1 MKSQGPVARTS
12 RSPILPRIAPT
23 LGLLLAL
30 SSACT
35 REPPVAEPLAAT
47 TAPDPGES
55 TVLLDEPGVEN
66 AYPRLSND
74 GKRILYQSNRTGSW
88 QLFIVDTATGE
99 QQRLTTDTFNNNFV
113 DWSADNEWV
122 AFVSDRDGNEEL
134 YRVRTDGTQLERLT
148 EHPERDIHPYFS
160 PDGKYLLFNS
170 TRGNG
175 SLDVYRLDLA
185 SRELLRIT
193 DSPMQET
200 CARYSPDMQHI
211 VLLRNGET
219 SDDVV
224 ILDVESQQMA
234 NLTNTPL
241 VIDGWPMYSPD
252 GQWIYYS
259 TMLSGQ
265 HSIHRV
271 HPDGRGDEIL
281 TSAAPGEEDGRA
293 FIGSDGRVLI
303 YNKRKGAAIDIRR
316 LVVPT

>member
-1 MKSQGPVARTS
+1 MQ
-12 RSPILPRIAPT
+12 
-23 LGLLLAL
+23 
-30 SSACT
+30 
-35 REPPVAEPLAAT
+35 EPAIAEPAA
-47 TAPDPGES
+47 APASPSPAEH
-55 TVLLDEPGVEN
+55 TVLLSEPGVEN
-66 AYPRLSND
+66 AYPRLSSD
-74 GKRILYQSNRTGSW
+74 GRRILYQSNRTGSW

-99 QQRLTTDTFNNNFV
+99 QQRLTDDTFNNNFV

-134 YRVRTDGTQLERLT
+134 YRMRTDGTGLERLT
-148 EHPERDIHPYFS
+148 EHPKRDIHPYFS

-170 TRGNG
+170 TRDNG
-175 SLDVYRLDLA
+175 SLDVYRLELA
-185 SRELLRIT
+185 TRELVRIT

-211 VLLRNGET
+211 VLLRNGMT

-224 ILDVESQQMA
+224 ILDVATGQMA

-241 VIDGWPMYSPD
+241 VIDGWPMYSAD

-259 TMLSGQ
+259 TMSSGQ

-271 HPDGRGDEIL
+271 HPDGSGDEVL

-293 FIGSDGRVLI
+293 FIGRDGRVLI
-303 YNKRKGAAIDIRR
+303 YNKRTAGAIDIRR
-316 LVVPT
+316 MVLPA

>member
-1 MKSQGPVARTS
+1 MARAT
-12 RSPILPRIAPT
+12 LPLA
-23 LGLLLAL
+23 LLLAL
-30 SSACT
+30 SGACT
-35 REPPVAEPLAAT
+35 QEPAVTEPVAAT
-47 TAPDPGES
+47 ALPDPGEP

-74 GKRILYQSNRTGSW
+74 GRRILYQSNRTGSW
-88 QLFIVDTATGE
+88 QLFIADTVTGE
-99 QQRLTTDTFNNNFV
+99 QQRLTTDAFNNNFV

-134 YRVRTDGTQLERLT
+134 YRMRSDGTGLERLT

-160 PDGKYLLFNS
+160 PDGNYLLFNS
-170 TRGNG
+170 TRDNG

-185 SRELLRIT
+185 TRELLRVT

-200 CARYSPDMQHI
+200 CARYSPDMRHI
-211 VLLRNGET
+211 VLLRNGAT

-224 ILDVESQQMA
+224 ILDVETGAMA

-259 TMLSGQ
+259 TMRSGQ

-271 HPDGRGDEIL
+271 HPDGSGDETL
-281 TSAAPGEEDGRA
+281 TRAAPGEEDGRA

-303 YNKRKGAAIDIRR
+303 YNKRKGGAIDIRR
-316 LVVPT
+316 MVLPA

>member
-1 MKSQGPVARTS
+1 
-12 RSPILPRIAPT
+12 
-23 LGLLLAL
+23 LLLAL
-30 SSACT
+30 SGACT
-35 REPPVAEPLAAT
+35 QEEVPTEPAAS
-47 TAPDPGES
+47 TASPEPGEP

-74 GKRILYQSNRTGSW
+74 GRRILYQSNRTGSW
-88 QLFIVDTATGE
+88 QLFIADTATGE

-113 DWSADNEWV
+113 DWSADNQWV

-134 YRVRTDGTQLERLT
+134 YRMRTDGSQLERLT

-160 PDGKYLLFNS
+160 PDGNYLLFNS
-170 TRGNG
+170 TRDNG

-200 CARYSPDMQHI
+200 CARYSPDMRHI
-211 VLLRNGET
+211 VLLRNGST

-224 ILDVESQQMA
+224 ILDVETGELA

-252 GQWIYYS
+252 GRWIYYS
-259 TMLSGQ
+259 TMSSGQ

-271 HPDGRGDEIL
+271 HPDGSGDEIL

-293 FIGSDGRVLI
+293 FIGGDGRVLI
-303 YNKRKGAAIDIRR
+303 YNKRKGGAIDIRR
-316 LVVPT
+316 LVVPA

>member
-1 MKSQGPVARTS
+1 VGPLT
-12 RSPILPRIAPT
+12 RSPIMPRTVAT
-23 LGLLLAL
+23 FGLLLAL
-30 SSACT
+30 SNACSQ
-35 REPPVAEPLAAT
+35 EPAPITEPAAAT
-47 TAPDPGES
+47 PSPDPGEP
-55 TVLLDEPGVEN
+55 TVLLSEPGVEN

-74 GKRILYQSNRTGSW
+74 GRRILYQSNRTGSW
-88 QLFIVDTATGE
+88 QLFIMDASTGE
-99 QQRLTTDTFNNNFV
+99 QQRLTNDTFNNNFV

-134 YRVRTDGTQLERLT
+134 YRMRTDGTGLERLT

-170 TRGNG
+170 TRDNG

-185 SRELLRIT
+185 TRELLRIT

-200 CARYSPDMQHI
+200 CARYSPDMRHI
-211 VLLRNGET
+211 VLLRNGTT

-224 ILDVESQQMA
+224 ILDVETKTMS
-234 NLTNTPL
+234 NLTNTPI

-259 TMLSGQ
+259 TMQSGQ

-271 HPDGRGDEIL
+271 RPDGSGDEVL

-303 YNKRKGAAIDIRR
+303 YNKRKDGRIDIRR
-316 LVVPT
+316 MVVPA